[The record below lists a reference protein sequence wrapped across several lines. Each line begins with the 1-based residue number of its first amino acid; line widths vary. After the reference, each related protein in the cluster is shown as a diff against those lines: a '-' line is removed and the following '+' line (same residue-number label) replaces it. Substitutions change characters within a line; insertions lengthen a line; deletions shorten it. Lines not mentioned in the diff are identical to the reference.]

1 MKKYLKLFTG
11 MFLCALGC
19 VMIIKADFGSAPW
32 DVLHQGISKTIG
44 VTIGQ
49 ASITLGIFIVLLD
62 IFLGQPIG
70 IGTIATALG
79 LGTSLA
85 FILKFYDVDLK
96 ELKHKTI
103 KEEIVSFKKK
113 IK

>member
-1 MKKYLKLFTG
+1 MGITLTAPIQSLQQASSNDIRSRRFIFQLF
-11 MFLCALGC
+11 
-19 VMIIKADFGSAPW
+19 SA
-32 DVLHQGISKTIG
+32 ISKSQPSGIRPSKNG
-44 VTIGQ
+44 IEIM
-49 ASITLGIFIVLLD
+49 AFSLGWLLGGN
-62 IFLGQPIG
+62 LG

-113 IK
+113 IKL